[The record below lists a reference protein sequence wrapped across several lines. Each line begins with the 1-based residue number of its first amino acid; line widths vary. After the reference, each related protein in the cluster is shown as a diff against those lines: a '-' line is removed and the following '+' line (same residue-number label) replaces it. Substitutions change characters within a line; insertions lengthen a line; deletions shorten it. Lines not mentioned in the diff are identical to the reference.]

1 MKDGT
6 PVVIR
11 PIRPEDEPCM
21 VKFHES
27 LSERTVYLRYFD
39 PLKLS
44 ERISHNRLA
53 RICFIDYAREIILV
67 AERHNPETGEG
78 EIIAASRLSKLH
90 DPTIAD
96 FTCLISDAWQGK
108 GLGTE
113 IMTRQLDIA
122 RAEGIRH
129 IRGAILPEADNM
141 RHIFQKFGFEIHQV
155 PDSQAIRAEID
166 L

>member
-1 MKDGT
+1 MPTISIFKD
-6 PVVIR
+6 
-11 PIRPEDEPCM
+11 D
-21 VKFHES
+21 FES
-27 LSERTVYLRYFD
+27 LLGGKAARGVSIEQVEEWLMLVKGE
-39 PLKLS
+39 LKG
-44 ERISHNRLA
+44 
-53 RICFIDYAREIILV
+53 
-67 AERHNPETGEG
+67 HNPETGEG

-96 FTCLISDAWQGK
+96 FTCLISDAWQGQ

-113 IMTRQLDIA
+113 ILTRQLDIA

-141 RHIFQKFGFEIHQV
+141 KHIFQKFGFEIHQV